1 LFCISG
7 TEKAIY
13 LMDEPINYES
23 GNGERSE
30 PVPHIE
36 GNGQAETVEQ
46 RFLDHFGLNEQPFGV
61 TPDLRFLYLGPKHR
75 QALAALNYG
84 TELNRGFL
92 TLIAE
97 PGMGKT
103 SLLLNYLE
111 YLRDKVRT
119 VYLFQTPCNTRELMS
134 YILTD
139 LGFDGV
145 GRDLPEMHA
154 ILNQVLMKEMRS
166 GRQLVLVMDEAQNL
180 TEQVLESVRLLS
192 NFETPWM
199 KLIQIVL
206 AGQLQLAA
214 RLAEP
219 SMTQLRQRVSLSIQI
234 EPLTTEEVIAYID
247 HRLWVAGYKG
257 SPIFSHCAQKLIA
270 EKSEGIPRNINNL
283 CFCGM
288 SLAWA
293 TKQKT
298 VDRETILD
306 LSSEMNPASLKASE
320 KPVPKSN
327 GPTKPIVN
335 QAARL
340 PILTV
345 KESPAPGRF
354 AKVVL
359 VCAVLLG
366 LVWSGAQL
374 HITRHFTFLWQ
385 HASPGEKISI
395 IPAQGPVILDPTALD
410 SPGDSPPGPSSEAPS
425 GDRDLTPPRQGGGP
439 SMLSS
444 REPN

>member
-1 LFCISG
+1 MNELNNHE
-7 TEKAIY
+7 T
-13 LMDEPINYES
+13 
-23 GNGERSE
+23 GNGESSKPMPRSE
-30 PVPHIE
+30 S
-36 GNGQAETVEQ
+36 NGREKTVEQ

-75 QALAALNYG
+75 QALAALNFG

-111 YLRDKVRT
+111 YLRDKART
-119 VYLFQTPCNTRELMS
+119 VYMFQTPSNSHELMS

-139 LGFDGV
+139 LGFDGI

-154 ILNQVLMKEMRS
+154 ILNRILMKEMRS
-166 GRQLVLVMDEAQNL
+166 GRQVVLVIDEAQNL
-180 TEQVLESVRLLS
+180 TGQVLESVRLLS

-199 KLIQIVL
+199 KLMQIVL
-206 AGQLQLAA
+206 AGQHQLAA

-219 SMTQLRQRVSLSIQI
+219 SMTQLLQRVSLSIQI
-234 EPLTTEEVIAYID
+234 EPLTPEEVIAYID
-247 HRLWVAGYKG
+247 HRLWIAGYKG
-257 SPIFSHCAQKLIA
+257 SPIFSRCAQKLIA
-270 EKSEGIPRNINNL
+270 EKSEGIPRKINNL

-288 SLAWA
+288 SLGWA

-298 VDRETILD
+298 VDREMILD
-306 LSSEMNPASLKASE
+306 VSTETSLAPLKASE
-320 KPVPKSN
+320 KSLAKSN
-327 GPTKPIVN
+327 SPTKLIVN
-335 QAARL
+335 QPTRL

-345 KESPAPGRF
+345 KESHAPGRF

-359 VCAVLLG
+359 VCAVLLA
-366 LVWSGAQL
+366 LVWSGAEL
-374 HITRHFTFLWQ
+374 HIARHFTFLWQ
-385 HASPGEKISI
+385 HTSPGEKISI
-395 IPAQGPVILDPTALD
+395 IPAQGSVILDPAASD
-410 SPGDSPPGPSSEAPS
+410 SPVDSLPGPSSETPR
-425 GDRDLTPPRQGGGP
+425 GDRGFSPPGQSGGP
-439 SMLSS
+439 STLSS